1 MNKNIKCK
9 WNQDSTELD
18 VLFCNDKGS
27 YVAMALTPEDI
38 ENQIII
44 LKKALA
50 R

>member
-9 WNQDSTELD
+9 WNPDSTELD